1 MHPRNV
7 VQEGEAVRVRIIHID
22 AEDRRL
28 GLSLR
33 NVPQPEAVGE
43 SEQEPQAPEIFE
55 SP

>member
-7 VQEGEAVRVRIIHID
+7 VQEGEEVRVRIIHID

-33 NVPQPEAVGE
+33 NVQEPSEIEQSPEA
-43 SEQEPQAPEIFE
+43 SAAT
-55 SP
+55 